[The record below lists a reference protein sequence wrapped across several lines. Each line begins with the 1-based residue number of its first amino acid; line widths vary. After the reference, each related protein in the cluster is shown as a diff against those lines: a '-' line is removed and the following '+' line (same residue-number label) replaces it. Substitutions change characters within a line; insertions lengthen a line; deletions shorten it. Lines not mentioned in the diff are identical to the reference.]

1 MNGKIGFALLAV
13 GLVACLGIAASDCIN
28 LYTTE
33 WNGEVV
39 SDAKVYVDGIENV
52 VGTTD
57 QNGYLLIP
65 LNNTS
70 FKDTSLTNDNI
81 WNVTA
86 DAGNKWGT
94 NWTTVLPGKCE
105 NLTIKMSS

>member
-1 MNGKIGFALLAV
+1 MNGKIGFALLAM
-13 GLVACLGIAASDCIN
+13 GLIACLGLAASDCIN

-39 SDAKVYVDGIENV
+39 SDARVYVDGVANE

-57 QNGYLLIP
+57 QNGYLLIQ
-65 LNNTS
+65 LDKIS

-86 DAGNKWGT
+86 DAANRWGT

-105 NLTIKMSS
+105 NLTIKMK

>member
-1 MNGKIGFALLAV
+1 M
-13 GLVACLGIAASDCIN
+13 GLIASLGIAASDCIN

-39 SDAKVYVDGIENV
+39 SDADVWVDGIENV

-57 QNGYLLIP
+57 ENGYLLIQ
-65 LNNTS
+65 LDKIS
-70 FKDTSLTNDNI
+70 FKDTSLTNDNV

-86 DAGNKWGT
+86 DAGNRWGM
-94 NWTTVLPGKCE
+94 NWTTVLPGECE
-105 NLTIKMSS
+105 NLTIKMSK

>member
-13 GLVACLGIAASDCIN
+13 GLIACLGIAASDCIN

-39 SDAKVYVDGIENV
+39 SDARVYVDSINNE

-57 QNGYLLIP
+57 QNGYLLIQ
-65 LNNTS
+65 LDKIS

-86 DAGNKWGT
+86 DAGNRWGT

-105 NLTIKMSS
+105 NLTIKMSR